1 MNFSGKEFKLQP
13 RTAVSVFIILLF
25 LLLSSAYLEFQNRKK
40 ATLELM
46 ALMSENLSKTIRQAA
61 INSILSYDALED
73 ELANRTLDALHR
85 IANQRQLLEKSDD
98 SAERLAQEYHL
109 VGLKVIDISGKPVWA
124 TGPAALDFPDSGE
137 LAEWLT
143 SGDPQTVFGV
153 EMDVLAAGLRLPT
166 GGALIGYTDA
176 TELSAYRRTNGLGS
190 LINNISRNSAVA
202 YIAIQDSLGILAA
215 TANVAT
221 LPAIASDQFLQAV
234 LDSADFQW
242 RIGNFQERRVFE
254 GILPFDILD
263 ASYGLIRIGLDYK
276 PIQAIQT
283 AAIRQ
288 VALRLG
294 ILLFIGFLLAAF
306 SITTQNVHLLR
317 AEKAHITDEVF
328 RLQND
333 LRRREKLSAMGE
345 LAAGVAHEIRNPLN
359 AISMTVQR
367 LAREFP
373 AAEGADEQAELIK
386 IVRREIDRISAIIR
400 QFLEFARPAPLVKK
414 PVLVGE
420 LISKVVALYTAR
432 AASQQVK
439 IEWENRLSVKALL
452 DADKITQCLVNL
464 LENALD
470 AVAIGG
476 NITIHLETSRRKYFS
491 ITIEDDGAGIPP
503 ENQSRIFNLYFT
515 TKANGTGLGL
525 AQVLQT
531 VSEHDGTVAVF
542 SEPGR
547 GTRFVLTIPMGK
559 E

>member
-25 LLLSSAYLEFQNRKK
+25 LLLASAHLEFQNRKK

-46 ALMSENLSKTIRQAA
+46 ALMSENLSQTIRQAA
-61 INSILSYDALED
+61 VNSILSYDALED
-73 ELANRTLDALHR
+73 ELANRTLDALRR
-85 IANQRQLLEKSDD
+85 IADNHQLLTKSDYSVD
-98 SAERLAQEYHL
+98 RLSQEFRL
-109 VGLKVIDISGKPVWA
+109 VGLKVIGNSGKLVKA

-137 LAEWLT
+137 LVEWLAT
-143 SGDPQTVFGV
+143 VEPQTVFGV
-153 EMDVLAAGLRLPT
+153 EMEVLAAGILLPN
-166 GGALIGYTDA
+166 GGALIGYSDA
-176 TELSAYRRTNGLGS
+176 TELIAYRRTNGLGN
-190 LINNISRNSAVA
+190 LINSISRNSAVA

-215 TANVAT
+215 TTNVAT
-221 LPAIASDQFLQAV
+221 LPAIAGDKFLQSA

-242 RIGNFQERRVFE
+242 RVGSFQERRVFE
-254 GILPFDILD
+254 GILPFDVLE

-288 VALRLG
+288 VAFRLG
-294 ILLFIGFLLAAF
+294 ILLIIGFLLAAF
-306 SITTQNVHLLR
+306 SITTQNVRLLR
-317 AEKAHITDEVF
+317 EEKTHITDEVY

-373 AAEGADEQAELIK
+373 AAEGADEQGELIK
-386 IVRREIDRISAIIR
+386 IVRREIDRISAIVR

-420 LISKVVALYTAR
+420 LITKVVALYAAR

-439 IEWENRLSVKALL
+439 IEWENHPSVTALL

-470 AVAIGG
+470 AVATGG
-476 NITIHLETSRRKYFS
+476 RITIHLEASRRKNFS
-491 ITIEDDGAGIPP
+491 ISIADNGTGIPA

-525 AQVLQT
+525 AQVLQI

-547 GTRFVLTIPMGK
+547 GTRFVLTIPMGR